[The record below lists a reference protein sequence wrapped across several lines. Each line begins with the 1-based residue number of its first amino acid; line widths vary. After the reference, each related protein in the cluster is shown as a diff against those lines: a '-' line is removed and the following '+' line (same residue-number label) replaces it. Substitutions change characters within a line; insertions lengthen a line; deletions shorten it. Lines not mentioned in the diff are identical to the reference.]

1 MPTRSQKPSTR
12 IPLPRV
18 QVEYLLLADAAE
30 ALNGKLY
37 LMGGGWD
44 TISVTNFELPITIS
58 LACGVQVPW
67 IETDD
72 EHTLTI
78 RLQDA
83 DGQPVAPDLNANFRT
98 GRAPTLPK
106 GAATHAPFAIKAGLK
121 LPGPGSYTFVATI
134 DDEPQLS
141 RRLQFHANVVP
152 QPPGI
157 LPPTPAG

>member
-1 MPTRSQKPSTR
+1 MPTSRSRNRSTR

-18 QVEYLLLADAAE
+18 EVEYLLLADAAE

-44 TISVTNFELPITIS
+44 TISVANFDLPVTIS
-58 LACGVQVPW
+58 VACGVSVPW
-67 IETDD
+67 NETDD

-83 DGQPVAPDLNANFRT
+83 DGQLIAPDLNATFRT
-98 GRAPTLPK
+98 GRAATLPK

-121 LPGPGSYTFVATI
+121 LPGPGSYTFVGII
-134 DDEPQLS
+134 DNEPQFA
-141 RRLQFHANVVP
+141 RRLQFHASLIP
-152 QPPGI
+152 QLPGTI
-157 LPPTPAG
+157 APTP